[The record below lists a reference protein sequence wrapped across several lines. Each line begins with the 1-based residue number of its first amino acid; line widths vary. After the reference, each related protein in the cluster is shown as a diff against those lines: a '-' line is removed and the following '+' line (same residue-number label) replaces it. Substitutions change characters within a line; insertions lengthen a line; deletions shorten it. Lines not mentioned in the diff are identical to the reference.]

1 MLGVFFLARVF
12 TDLKMPTFDA
22 TTLGLLG
29 ISAGAYVG
37 FKVPEKQI
45 KPEGAASSQMADSA
59 DPKAGYTPE

>member
-1 MLGVFFLARVF
+1 VLGVFFLARVF